1 MHSSLDLCVCL
12 LLNALVCTA
21 SCRSTE
27 TQIAD
32 LPCMLQFAL
41 SRQQPKTPQTPGHA
55 PNATLPES
63 SSSIPPTADSVQN
76 SHATS
81 GLPPS
86 MPLPNAASGS
96 ASAPASAAAPPSVT
110 VTHHKPDA
118 VAAVDQN
125 AMGLDVS
132 PADRRR
138 IDEENRQLVK
148 DMSPAEVEE
157 ARLEL
162 MSRLSPSAQA
172 FLAKRAAAK
181 QRNAAMPQAASIRDQ
196 PAIAGGISATTRAHP
211 TTAAKQASTAAQE
224 PQPASNGAAGNA
236 SKAGSAV
243 KPSTAG
249 KAGTVGTAGTAGT
262 AGIASNTSKAGTKQT
277 SIADKRHAPSAERD
291 TGANSNSIAS
301 ADVDIVSRLRFS
313 LEGQVVGLKAVA
325 DAARGPGD
333 GQQVVQRDILR
344 WLPVKH
350 SYCNKQATWIL
361 LHTDDICTKTYG
373 VMLVKF
379 MRCCMVLASTCIGG
393 TWFMGNAQI
402 LCVCCVTSYL
412 LLSCCDLYQAVRGQF
427 TTGLYPAG
435 GLHACSQQ
443 RDQAER
449 VGLTHPSSCAGS
461 CKAPG

>member
-1 MHSSLDLCVCL
+1 MLDMHSSLDLCVCL
-12 LLNALVCTA
+12 LSNALVCTA

-27 TQIAD
+27 TQITD

-41 SRQQPKTPQTPGHA
+41 SRQQPKTPQAPGHA

-96 ASAPASAAAPPSVT
+96 ASAPASAATPPSVT

-125 AMGLDVS
+125 VTGLDVS

-249 KAGTVGTAGTAGT
+249 KAGTAGTAG
-262 AGIASNTSKAGTKQT
+262 NTSKAGTKQT
-277 SIADKRHAPSAERD
+277 SIAGKRHAPSAERD

-344 WLPVKH
+344 WLPVTH
-350 SYCNKQATWIL
+350 TATNRPLGYCCIL
-361 LHTDDICTKTYG
+361 MIS
-373 VMLVKF
+373 VP
-379 MRCCMVLASTCIGG
+379 RRMVLC
-393 TWFMGNAQI
+393 
-402 LCVCCVTSYL
+402 
-412 LLSCCDLYQAVRGQF
+412 LS
-427 TTGLYPAG
+427 
-435 GLHACSQQ
+435 
-443 RDQAER
+443 
-449 VGLTHPSSCAGS
+449 SSCAVAW
-461 CKAPG
+461 C